1 MIESHGAPTLPYPS
15 LPAAPLMPEP
25 WRIAGRREETVGV
38 FTLFLEPQ
46 PGSTPI
52 SFQPG
57 QFNMLYAFGTGESA
71 ISYSGDAE
79 RPDGRLVHTIRR
91 VGNVTA
97 ALARLREGD
106 TVGVRG
112 PFGTAWPMEE
122 IRRRDIVFV
131 AGGIG
136 LAPLRPAIYH
146 ALNHREDCG
155 RIVILAGARNPEEVL
170 YADELEAWGALD
182 GVEVHL
188 TVDRA
193 TDAWTRNVGV
203 VTRLILRAGFS
214 PRNTVAMVCGP
225 EIMMRYTVAEL
236 RKRGVPDGRIFVT
249 MERNMKCAVAFC
261 GHCQLGPEFI
271 CKDGP
276 VYPFHRIRFWFE
288 QREC

>member
-1 MIESHGAPTLPYPS
+1 
-15 LPAAPLMPEP
+15 MPEP
-25 WRIAGRREETVGV
+25 WRIAGRRVETSGV
-38 FTLFLEPQ
+38 FTFFLEPQ
-46 PGSTPI
+46 PGSAPI

-122 IRRRDIVFV
+122 IRGRDIVFV

-146 ALNHREDCG
+146 ALNHREDYG

-170 YADELEAWGALD
+170 YADELEAWEALD

-193 TDAWTRNVGV
+193 TDTWTRNVGV
-203 VTRLILRAGFS
+203 VTRLIPRAGFS
-214 PRNTVAMVCGP
+214 PGDAVALVCGP
-225 EIMMRYTVAEL
+225 EIMMRYTVAEF

-288 QREC
+288 QREF